1 MSQRPALYVAITN
14 HGFGHAVRAAS
25 VAAAVQ
31 KLNPEILL
39 ILVTTAPRWLLES
52 YIPGDFI
59 VRPRAFDVG
68 VIQSDSLN
76 MDKPATLEKLREIR
90 KRQNSIIAGEVN
102 FIHLNRVG
110 LILADIPPLA
120 APIAKAAGIP
130 CWMMSNFGWDF
141 IYREWGGEF
150 LEIADWISE
159 CFSQCERLFRLPLH
173 EPMEPFPN
181 ITDVGLTGGSPRY
194 SEEEL
199 RASWGIAAPREKTVL
214 LTFGGLGVDGIPYHN
229 LSHFTDWQF
238 ITFDRQA
245 PDLPNLIKVIP
256 EQQQENSSCRDAI
269 HRVSF
274 AGVSPQDTKGE
285 NPFAPTEE
293 QPLNPTQ
300 HPLRPVDFMPVCGRV
315 ISKPGYSTFSEAL
328 RLGVPV
334 VSLTR
339 EGFAESPL
347 LIEGIQNYAYHQI
360 VSQAEFFDG
369 SWEFL
374 LQPLQPPR
382 KTDPV
387 AKNGTEAIAGAV
399 VSYFQERL

>member
-110 LILADIPPLA
+110 LVLADIPPLA

-150 LEIADWISE
+150 VEMADWISE
-159 CFSQCERLFRLPLH
+159 CFSKCDLLFRLPMH
-173 EPMEPFPN
+173 EPMGAFPN

-199 RASWGIAAPREKTVL
+199 RASWGIAAPQEKTVL

-229 LSHFTDWQF
+229 LSHFPDWQF

-245 PDLPNLIKVIP
+245 PDLPNLIKVTP
-256 EQQQENSSCRDAI
+256 KQEESSAK
-269 HRVSF
+269 
-274 AGVSPQDTKGE
+274 P
-285 NPFAPTEE
+285 
-293 QPLNPTQ
+293 
-300 HPLRPVDFMPVCGRV
+300 PLRPVDFMPVCGRV
-315 ISKPGYSTFSEAL
+315 VSKPGYSTFSEAL

-347 LIEGIQNYAYHQI
+347 LIEGIQDCVYHQI
-360 VSQAEFFDG
+360 VSPAEFFEG
-369 SWEFL
+369 GWEFL
-374 LQPLQPPR
+374 RQPLQPPR
-382 KTDPV
+382 KSEPV
-387 AKNGTEAIAGAV
+387 AKDGTEAIAGAA
-399 VSYFQERL
+399 VSYFQ